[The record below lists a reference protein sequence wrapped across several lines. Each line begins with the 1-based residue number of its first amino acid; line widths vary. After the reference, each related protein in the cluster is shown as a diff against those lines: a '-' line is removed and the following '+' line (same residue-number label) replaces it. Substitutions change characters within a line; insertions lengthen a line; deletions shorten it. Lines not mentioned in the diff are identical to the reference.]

1 MLKYLWTTRFQILK
15 RFFCE
20 FLENFCRIILIENFS
35 KKNVWK
41 CMVLKSFRFS
51 YYIDTMLLYH
61 NTLFHC
67 AKILYFYPKIYRGKS
82 NFRVKISV
90 TNVNFST
97 KYRKFCHFVQY
108 HLLAFRH
115 VEETK
120 ITLICIFFHLFCSWK
135 QTTKSIFLVQIIVQK
150 IVWGLLWFFFNDFSN
165 ENYSSTYMYFFFK
178 PKNWVVYLI
187 PLELPSVNDGAF
199 AIFFVFGCVRVRNCF
214 SLYFTALQ

>member
-1 MLKYLWTTRFQILK
+1 MYFFMRPKINWLLINKPKFDVNKNYCFNSKNYCHLCMLKYLWTTRFQILK

-51 YYIDTMLLYH
+51 YYIDAMLLYH

-115 VEETK
+115 VERM
-120 ITLICIFFHLFCSWK
+120 
-135 QTTKSIFLVQIIVQK
+135 FLQ
-150 IVWGLLWFFFNDFSN
+150 
-165 ENYSSTYMYFFFK
+165 
-178 PKNWVVYLI
+178 
-187 PLELPSVNDGAF
+187 
-199 AIFFVFGCVRVRNCF
+199 
-214 SLYFTALQ
+214 